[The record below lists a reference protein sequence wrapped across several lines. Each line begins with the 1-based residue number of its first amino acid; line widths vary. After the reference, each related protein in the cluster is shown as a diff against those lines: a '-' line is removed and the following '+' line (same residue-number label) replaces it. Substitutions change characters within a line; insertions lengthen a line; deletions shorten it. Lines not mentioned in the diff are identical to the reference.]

1 MSCKT
6 EAAQAP
12 LMQMPVP
19 GLSLVHQAARVSTAK
34 QAAQATLLQQ
44 STAGA
49 ARDALVLE
57 KRRLEGIARA
67 LGLSRKTTAELVSA
81 YFTNIPVVKP

>member
-1 MSCKT
+1 MIDGPISGKLHGHPEQRT
-6 EAAQAP
+6 
-12 LMQMPVP
+12 
-19 GLSLVHQAARVSTAK
+19 GR

-49 ARDALVLE
+49 ARDALVVE

-81 YFTNIPVVKP
+81 YFTSSPVAKP